1 MDDQLKIVGIGRE
14 GVEVKF
20 VLFYTATQFE
30 HYIKPLLTRTNE
42 GLKMCGEC
50 YCKDITYSLAL
61 NKEVYV

>member
-50 YCKDITYSLAL
+50 Y
-61 NKEVYV
+61 